1 MIDLRRGAT
10 PTLTFET
17 ETELSGFSEIY
28 VIVKQ
33 EKGNG
38 FVSVEKTMTKD
49 GTVKDGKHFSVKL
62 TQEETLCF
70 EGGRRAELQ
79 LKGKLINGDV
89 ITTDIMEL
97 NVRRVLK
104 EEVI

>member
-17 ETELSGFSEIY
+17 ETELSAFSEIY
-28 VIVKQ
+28 VVVKQ

-38 FVSVEKTMTKD
+38 FVGVEKTLTKD
-49 GTVKDGKHFSVKL
+49 GVIKDGNRFSVKL
-62 TQEETLCF
+62 TQEETLCL
-70 EGGRRAELQ
+70 EEGRRAELQ

-89 ITTDIMEL
+89 MTTDIIEL